1 MKFGFSDPKKP
12 PMQLEKVWD
21 ENIFLKILIFVEF
34 SERKKTIL
42 MKMNPPGSF
51 STEGK
56 KKISKRG
63 SGWGVTP
70 LEKLGKERKKISHG
84 GFADQMDL
92 GRKEK
97 NLKRGFG
104 VQENRRTRRGGK
116 KSKGGK
122 GVRG

>member
-1 MKFGFSDPKKP
+1 
-12 PMQLEKVWD
+12 
-21 ENIFLKILIFVEF
+21 
-34 SERKKTIL
+34 
-42 MKMNPPGSF
+42 MNPPGSF
-51 STEGK
+51 SVEGK

-70 LEKLGKERKKISHG
+70 LEKLGKEKKNLPE

-97 NLKRGFG
+97 NLPKGFG
-104 VQENRRTRRGGK
+104 VQENRRTPRGGK